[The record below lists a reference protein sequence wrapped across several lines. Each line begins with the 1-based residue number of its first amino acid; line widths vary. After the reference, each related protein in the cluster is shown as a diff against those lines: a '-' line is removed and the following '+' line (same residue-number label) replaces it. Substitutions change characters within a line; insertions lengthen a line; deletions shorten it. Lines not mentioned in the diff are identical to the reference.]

1 MMRKQQ
7 GSAIIMVMLIIAL
20 IAVMAV
26 QMSERLRLQIARI
39 AGTDFAEQAYWH
51 WLSAEALA
59 RQVLTAELEAADFR
73 AHLGQNWATEQGPFP
88 VRGGVIGGRIR
99 DLHSCFNLNSLF
111 NGEGNEQRFSVA
123 VDQYQSLLSA
133 LEFDEFTSERLTA
146 TLIDWLDK
154 DSELHNSFGAEDPDY
169 ESMPQPYQAANTLL
183 SHRSEL
189 RQIIGYTQEVY
200 ETLRPF
206 VCVIPASTEFSMNL
220 NTVKAEHPELVQAF
234 FRGQLDRN
242 AAEGLLS
249 ARPDEGFESVDA
261 IRQQPE
267 IQNLLSDDQTVSE
280 LELLTVESKY
290 FELQAH
296 VQYGDLEYYGF
307 SQMLVAGGDV
317 HILHR
322 SRGGYVRDE

>member
-39 AGTDFAEQAYWH
+39 GGTDFAEQAYWH

-59 RQVLTAELEAADFR
+59 RQVLAAELEADDFR
-73 AHLGQNWATEQGPFP
+73 VHLRQNWATEQGPFP
-88 VRGGVIGGRIR
+88 VRGGAIGGRIR

-111 NGEGNEQRFSVA
+111 NGEGNEQRFGVA
-123 VDQYQSLLSA
+123 VEQYQSLLSA

-169 ESMPQPYQAANTLL
+169 ESLPQPYQAANTLL

-220 NTVKAEHPELVQAF
+220 NTVNSEHPELVQAF

-249 ARPDEGFESVDA
+249 ARPDDGFESVDA
-261 IRQQPE
+261 IREQPE
-267 IQNLLSDDQTVSE
+267 IQNLISNDETVSE
-280 LELLTVESKY
+280 LELLTTESKY